1 MKCKCTQL
9 KMISLNNGLLS
20 ILPNILLLLIII
32 LVVVTSVTLF
42 LAFSKTLSY
51 DCDRDILLNY
61 DFWVKCLGGC
71 VTLWVVVYNL
81 KKYIDVEMVNAI
93 GRLRDSFN
101 DEKKK
106 RIHYYLLD
114 KEEITPILG
123 NKTADSEYG
132 TKEIDNIDLFDYL
145 GTIELG
151 AIMLERGV
159 ISVDEFNN
167 QFGYRIDN
175 LIANTEVLK
184 YINENKAYYSKLIFA
199 IEIRLCNDM

>member
-32 LVVVTSVTLF
+32 LVVVTSVSLF

-106 RIHYYLLD
+106 RRKEFIIIYL
-114 KEEITPILG
+114 
-123 NKTADSEYG
+123 
-132 TKEIDNIDLFDYL
+132 TK
-145 GTIELG
+145 
-151 AIMLERGV
+151 R
-159 ISVDEFNN
+159 
-167 QFGYRIDN
+167 
-175 LIANTEVLK
+175 
-184 YINENKAYYSKLIFA
+184 KLH
-199 IEIRLCNDM
+199 RY

>member
-1 MKCKCTQL
+1 M
-9 KMISLNNGLLS
+9 
-20 ILPNILLLLIII
+20 III
-32 LVVVTSVTLF
+32 LVVVTSVSLF